1 MGHAANHLGGGQL
14 EDIAK
19 GLFTVQSEKGGELIG
34 LCPVHDEQNP
44 SFSYNPAKDKCHC
57 FSCGFG
63 GDIIDLWR
71 TVRGYADKKEGF
83 KAFCDEFGISDSL
96 NIPKYEKK
104 PETPPLNDAYDML
117 GQLPDDWIKK
127 LIQIRGWSPGAMA
140 FLGLRQ
146 QTHYQDKKTGDIKLL
161 KRPER
166 VAIPVT
172 DDQGDVRNI
181 RLYKTGPLRG
191 KEAKIISWGKQY
203 GDARLF
209 PAMPREKGTVL
220 LCEGEPDTIC
230 AISQGF
236 NAITQTSKPKS
247 WKKDQLAKFK
257 DRDVVI
263 AFDADQPG
271 QMYAK
276 EYAGPQISKVAR
288 SVRILEWP
296 DFMGRRQDGLWPE
309 KDGQDLTDF
318 FVKHRQTAVD
328 LERLMDAAAFFQP
341 PDPDVDVQCLEF
353 FERGVNDR
361 LSFKPRLLAEKI
373 LSLYTVLY
381 IPDTGLMYRYN
392 KRYWEIFFEDH
403 LKAVAVKMLGNEA
416 KQAWV
421 QDAIFQVKT
430 LSTIPHG
437 RELNDRMDFICVKN
451 GMLNIRTGELSPHA
465 PEYYATYELDVT
477 FNPESKDRC
486 NRFLQFL
493 QETVQTPEV
502 IMQVQEFMGYCFLR
516 QVPFAKCLLLLGPGS
531 DGKSKLLKLIRE
543 LVGPDNCAAVS
554 FSEMEDQFL
563 RSSLYQKAVNIST
576 EIGSKAV
583 ESPYFKA
590 ITAGDPVNAAFKH
603 KNTFSFI
610 PYCKLIFAA
619 NKMPRVLDNSD
630 GLFRRILPIEF
641 KRQFAEDDPDTDPFL
656 EDKLLAE
663 KSEIFHWALAG
674 LQRLMR
680 TKRFTASDETERLL
694 MEYKRLNNPVVCFVQ
709 DMCELDSNSMTQK
722 ADLFKKYEEYC
733 RSGNYRAYSRE
744 NFFRELYA
752 AWNSLKVSRLRTQNN
767 RREYYIHGIRLV
779 EVLG

>member
-1 MGHAANHLGGGQL
+1 MGYAANHMGPGQL
-14 EDIAK
+14 EDIAR
-19 GLFTVQSEKGGELIG
+19 GLFTVKSEKGGELIG
-34 LCPVHDEQNP
+34 LCPVHDEKNP
-44 SFSYNPAKDKCHC
+44 SFSYNPAKDVCHC

-63 GDIIDLWR
+63 GDIIKLWG
-71 TVRGYADKKEGF
+71 TLRGYSDQKDGF
-83 KAFCDEFGISDSL
+83 KAFCDEFGISDTL
-96 NIPKYEKK
+96 DQKPAEKK
-104 PETPPLNDAYDML
+104 QQLPPLNNAYDML
-117 GQLPDDWIKK
+117 GPLPDDWIRK
-127 LIQIRGWSPGAMA
+127 LSQIRGWSPGALD
-140 FLGLRQ
+140 FLGIRQ
-146 QTHYQDKKTGDIKLL
+146 QTHYQDKKNGEIKQL

-166 VAIPVT
+166 VAIPVK
-172 DDQGDVRNI
+172 DDAGDVRNI

-191 KEAKIISWGKQY
+191 DESKIISWGKQY

-209 PAMPREKGTVL
+209 PAKPRENGIVL
-220 LCEGEPDTIC
+220 LCEGESDTIC

-236 NAITQTSKPKS
+236 NAITQTTKPKT
-247 WKKDQLAKFK
+247 WKRDQLAKFK
-257 DRDVVI
+257 GRDVVI

-276 EYAGPQISKVAR
+276 EYSGPQICKVAK

-296 DFMGRRQDGLWPE
+296 DYMGRREDGLWPE

-318 FVKHRQTAVD
+318 FVKHKKTPAD
-328 LERLMDAAAFFQP
+328 LERLIDQAAFFDP
-341 PDPDVDVQCLEF
+341 GLPDPQAQCLEF

-373 LSLYTVLY
+373 LSMYTVLY
-381 IPDTGLMYRYN
+381 VPDTGLLYRYN
-392 KRYWEIFFEDH
+392 SRYWEIFYEDH
-403 LKAVAVKMLGNEA
+403 IKAVAVKMLGNEA

-421 QDAIFQVKT
+421 QDAVFQVKT

-437 RELNDRMDFICVKN
+437 RELNDRMEWICVKN
-451 GMLNIRTGELSPHA
+451 GMLNITTGDLKDHA
-465 PEYYATYELDVT
+465 PDYYATYELDVN

-486 NRFLQFL
+486 TRFLQFL

-516 QVPFAKCLLLLGPGS
+516 QVPFAKCLILLGPGS
-531 DGKSKLLKLIRE
+531 DGKSKLLNLIRE
-543 LVGPDNCAAVS
+543 LVGPENCAAVS

-583 ESPYFKA
+583 ESQYFKA
-590 ITAGDPVNAAFKH
+590 ISSGDPINAAFKH
-603 KNTFSFI
+603 KNTFSFM
-610 PYCKLIFAA
+610 PYCKLIFAT
-619 NKMPRVLDNSD
+619 NKMPRVLDNSE
-630 GLFRRILPIEF
+630 GLFRRLLPIEF
-641 KRQFAEDDPDTDPFL
+641 KRQFREDDPDTDPFL

-680 TKRFTASDETERLL
+680 NKRFTPCDETERLM

-709 DMCELDSNSMTQK
+709 DMCVLDNDGMTQK
-722 ADLFKKYEEYC
+722 ADLFKKYVEYC
-733 RSGNYRAYSRE
+733 RNGNYMAYSRE

-752 AWNSLKVSRLRTQNN
+752 AWNSLKVSRLRTQN
-767 RREYYIHGIRLV
+767 RREYYIQGIRLV
-779 EVLG
+779 EGLE